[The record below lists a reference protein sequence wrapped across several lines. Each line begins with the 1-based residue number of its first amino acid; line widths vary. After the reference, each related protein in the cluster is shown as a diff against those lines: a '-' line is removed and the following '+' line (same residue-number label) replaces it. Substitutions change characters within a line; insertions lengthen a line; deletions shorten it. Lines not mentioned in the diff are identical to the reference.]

1 MKRLICG
8 LGAAALCLSV
18 SAADVFAQESRRFR
32 AIPKPG
38 AAPEGTRPVARP
50 EVVSRAA
57 AEGAVNQVVDA
68 WENGELGKVLG
79 DDFQDRQRLLD
90 SMAEDVPRDAEIR
103 LLGVRGVQTVQQFAG
118 PQKQGSREVVSVVS
132 LTVDSQVEF
141 NDPERG
147 FRRLRG
153 QNQFLLRITEEVV
166 E

>member
-1 MKRLICG
+1 MKRLMCG

-18 SAADVFAQESRRFR
+18 SMVDLLAQDSRRFR

-38 AAPEGTRPVARP
+38 AAPEGTKPVAQP
-50 EVVSRAA
+50 ELVSRDA

-90 SMAEDVPRDAEIR
+90 SMAEDVPKDAEIR

-118 PQKQGSREVVSVVS
+118 PQKQGVREVVSVVS
-132 LTVDSQVEF
+132 LTIDSQIEF
-141 NDPERG
+141 NDPQQG

-153 QNQFLLRITEEVV
+153 QNEFLIRITEEVV